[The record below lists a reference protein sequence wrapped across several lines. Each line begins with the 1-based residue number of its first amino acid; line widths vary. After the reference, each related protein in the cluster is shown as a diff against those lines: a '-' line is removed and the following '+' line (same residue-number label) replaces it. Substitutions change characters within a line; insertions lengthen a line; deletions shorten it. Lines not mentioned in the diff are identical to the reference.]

1 MTSASND
8 NSVVLDKSL
17 LYSVWWE
24 FYFFLEEV
32 VRMCSV
38 KNMFLKI
45 LHISLESFF
54 CKVAGDSLQLY

>member
-8 NSVVLDKSL
+8 NNVVLDKSL

-24 FYFFLEEV
+24 FYFSLEAV

-45 LHISLESFF
+45 LRISQENTSSRVFF
-54 CKVAGDSLQLY
+54 L